1 MGALFLEHELVASCV
16 FRFRLSCAVSELVGS
31 GCRCVSKSLACAFA
45 FRTVVGL
52 VRQPLL
58 RRVVRSPEPALRLS
72 GFRLPALFGCLS
84 GGSSCRSLGPRGV
97 PLAGTSSGSRSV
109 PSERPQDGLDWS
121 DRLSW
126 RRVPVR
132 LSRDPHGSGSSV
144 ELEREPDGGLAGPFP
159 EPGLAVPL
167 ERHGSESVRRESG
180 TESLRAFGSSG
191 AHTSRGSCRS
201 CRSEIVR
208 RTSLGCLKL
217 LSVLWKSF
225 GMRRAHLR
233 WVALRV

>member
-1 MGALFLEHELVASCV
+1 VGALFLEHELWASCV
-16 FRFRLSCAVSELVGS
+16 FRFRLSCAVLEWVGS
-31 GCRCVSKSLACAFA
+31 DCRCVSKSLVFAFA

-84 GGSSCRSLGPRGV
+84 DGSSCRSPGPYGV
-97 PLAGTSSGSRSV
+97 PLAGTSSGSRSA

-132 LSRDPHGSGSSV
+132 LSWGPYGSWSSV
-144 ELEREPDGGLAGPFP
+144 EL
-159 EPGLAVPL
+159 
-167 ERHGSESVRRESG
+167 
-180 TESLRAFGSSG
+180 RA
-191 AHTSRGSCRS
+191 
-201 CRSEIVR
+201 
-208 RTSLGCLKL
+208 
-217 LSVLWKSF
+217 
-225 GMRRAHLR
+225 
-233 WVALRV
+233 